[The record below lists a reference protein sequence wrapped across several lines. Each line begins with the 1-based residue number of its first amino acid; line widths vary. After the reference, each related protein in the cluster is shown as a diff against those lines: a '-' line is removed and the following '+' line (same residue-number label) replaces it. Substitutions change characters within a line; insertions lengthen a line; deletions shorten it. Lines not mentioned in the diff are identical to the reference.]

1 MGFRRLPAV
10 LPILVS
16 SLVVASASAIVA
28 IDAAKAN
35 SARPAKPVQTANAV
49 RAANTVQA
57 GPAAQVSALAKSVS
71 FGPVTLRVP
80 ASWPV
85 ISLSKHPRA
94 CPLLSVHAVYLGTP
108 GPDPACPAGELAG
121 KTESVQLMPVSAAS
135 PDTAAAT
142 RHAKVGG
149 VSLLTNPDAAVTHT
163 IIDIIPAAGVEV
175 SLSYGRDP
183 AIVRAIAA
191 SLQVAAGARARP
203 QMTTVVPAPAPA
215 LARQGLYEGRGFDTC
230 AAPSAATMRH
240 WLASPYRAIGIYIGG
255 INRGCAQA
263 SLTAGW
269 LATIQREGWHY
280 FPFYVGLQAS
290 CVEAYGDSPIVS
302 SRAASEGAA
311 AARDA
316 AHQAHELGIPTGT
329 PLIYDMEAYGS
340 GCGKQVTTFLSAW
353 DNQLHADGY
362 LAGIYESFS
371 NIGDLISARG
381 KMVEPDVIH
390 YADWDGKATTTSS
403 YMPATL
409 WTNHQRLH
417 QYTGGTN
424 LSFGGSTLNVDLDQL
439 NVTLGGQVAPTPQPP
454 PSPSPSPPSPLPPL
468 PLFRVV
474 VAMNS
479 NGGAEWFARGANGT
493 IRHAWQ
499 HPLGT
504 TRWVPTVAV
513 GHSPR
518 NLVSN
523 PAVAAD
529 QDGRLTLF
537 AVNRAGLV
545 IHAWQHQGAP
555 DDWLWGGPAGTGKP
569 GKLTGDPAAVAVPGG
584 AVAVFVTR
592 ANGAVLTTRQLG
604 PDDDTGWTSW
614 TSLGGNCASSPVAF
628 TSAGTVQ
635 VLCITRSGSLA
646 VTAEA
651 SAGWQP
657 WEPVD
662 GLAGLTGV
670 PSVTSVDGEGI
681 VVARTRAGRV
691 EMARQ
696 AGPTSG
702 WLAVTGPPAGR
713 KVAAS
718 PAVTSWPGGG
728 VAVFAELSRDRLGYT
743 VQATAGVSA
752 WSGWRML
759 GGTAIGMP
767 GVWVNSFGPPAVAVL
782 DRKRKVAVANYARG
796 AWSSWRDAG
805 AGF

>member
-16 SLVVASASAIVA
+16 SLVVGSASAIVA
-28 IDAAKAN
+28 IHAAKSSPAPAAVPAAKA
-35 SARPAKPVQTANAV
+35 V
-49 RAANTVQA
+49 RDAQA
-57 GPAAQVSALAKSVS
+57 SALAKTVS
-71 FGPVTLRVP
+71 FGALTLRVP
-80 ASWPV
+80 AGWPV
-85 ISLSKHPRA
+85 ISLSKHPRT
-94 CPLLSVHAVYLGTP
+94 CPLLTVHAVYLGTP

-121 KTESVQLMPVSAAS
+121 KTESVQLMPVSPAS

-142 RHAKVGG
+142 RHAEVGG

-163 IIDIIPAAGVEV
+163 IIDILPAAGVEV
-175 SLSYGRDP
+175 SLSYGRDV
-183 AIVRAIAA
+183 ALVHAIAA
-191 SLQVAAGARARP
+191 SIQVAAGARARP
-203 QMTTVVPAPAPA
+203 QMTTVVPVPTRA

-240 WLASPYRAIGIYIGG
+240 WRASPYRAIGIYIGG

-280 FPFYVGLQAS
+280 FPFYVGLQSS
-290 CVEAYGDSPIVS
+290 CVQAYGDAPIVS

-311 AARDA
+311 AASDA
-316 AHQAHELGIPTGT
+316 VHQAHELGIPTGT
-329 PLIYDMEAYGS
+329 PLIYDMEAYGP
-340 GCGKQVTTFLSAW
+340 GCSRQVTTFLSAW

-362 LAGIYESFS
+362 LAGAYESFS
-371 NIGDLISARG
+371 NIGDLVSAKGR
-381 KMVEPDVIH
+381 MIEPDVIH
-390 YADWDGKATTTSS
+390 YADWDGQATTTSS
-403 YMPATL
+403 YMPTTL
-409 WTNHQRLH
+409 WTDHQRLH

-424 LSFGGSTLNVDLDQL
+424 LSYGGSTLNVDLDQL
-439 NVTLGGQVAPTPQPP
+439 NVTLGGQVAPVPQPP
-454 PSPSPSPPSPLPPL
+454 PTRPSPPTPLPPL
-468 PLFRVV
+468 PFPLLRVV
-474 VAMNS
+474 VAMNG

-493 IRHAWQ
+493 IRHSWQ

-504 TRWVPTVAV
+504 TNWVPTVAV
-513 GHSPR
+513 GDSPT

-523 PAVAAD
+523 PAVTTD

-537 AVNRAGLV
+537 AVNRKGLV
-545 IHAWQHQGAP
+545 IHAWQHQGSP
-555 DDWLWGGPAGTGKP
+555 NDWQWGGPAGMGRP

-584 AVAVFVTR
+584 AVAVFVT
-592 ANGAVLTTRQLG
+592 ATGGAVMTARQLG
-604 PDDDTGWTSW
+604 PDDDTAWTPW
-614 TSLGGNCASSPVAF
+614 TSLGGSCASSPVAF

-635 VLCITRSGSLA
+635 VLCITRGGGLA
-646 VTAEA
+646 VTAQA

-670 PSVTSVDGEGI
+670 PAVTTVRGEGI

-702 WLAVTGPPAGR
+702 WLPAPGPPAGL
-713 KVAAS
+713 KAQAS
-718 PAVTSWPGGG
+718 PAMTAWPGGG
-728 VAVFAELSRDRLGYT
+728 VAVFAELTHERLGYAIQP
-743 VQATAGVSA
+743 VAGASA
-752 WSGWRML
+752 WSRWRKL
-759 GGTAIGMP
+759 GSTAIGVP
-767 GVWVNSFGPPAVAVL
+767 GVWVNSFGPPAVAVMN
-782 DRKRKVAVANYARG
+782 RRHKVVVANYVSRG
-796 AWSSWRDAG
+796 WSSWRETG